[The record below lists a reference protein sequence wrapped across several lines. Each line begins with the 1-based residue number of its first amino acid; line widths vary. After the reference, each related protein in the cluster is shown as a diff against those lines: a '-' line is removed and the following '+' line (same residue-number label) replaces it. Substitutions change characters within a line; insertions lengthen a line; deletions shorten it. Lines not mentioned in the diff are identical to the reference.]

1 MRFKLNMQITI
12 NPIASKNNHYN
23 PRFKAKKVNVP
34 KEIQEKAFE
43 TLAAG
48 SAVLG
53 SVLVALN
60 QKIKDEPTE
69 QDIAIQQALVR
80 NTNEKT
86 KSTIELILTKDA
98 LKPEKENV
106 ESVLDFIGHISE
118 NIESIEFDCFSKYL
132 MSITPKSLKYAKALS
147 QMFPKLDQY
156 SELLL
161 SRFNYKI
168 NHDSRWNTREPYFN
182 KLDLP
187 PEEFLGIANLLEFN
201 IEENAFLQSVD
212 HSLRYKNDSVN
223 LKDMLSEAF
232 LEYTAFRLARN
243 NNDADVPF
251 EKNRRDAIFIETIA
265 NDLKENYQNLNP
277 FMLSEYI
284 KSIRPY
290 NKKEID
296 FLCSKNTK
304 ILDKN
309 VISDINL
316 KEYIVRMSRVSQFN
330 RSGIIDLIQK
340 YNTNECPESLLYSF
354 IQVFMQKMSFAF
366 NKYEKFEI
374 LDKVLDLYNKIL
386 VNQEKYI
393 NSGIEDKERLLTFF
407 THNIDDI
414 TKLVYV
420 FDEKTVETLFS
431 KRLNNVNYYLESFYK
446 FPNQHLELLKDL
458 AECKTPEGKD
468 LSDNEKLSL
477 IHIVKAFADIDIRKL
492 EEMSLNETIDL
503 IALERDL
510 FMYVVESLG
519 LRLKD
524 FKDISDEEIN
534 KWDMTYLP
542 LILKSM
548 DKNPDG
554 FANLIEGSTNHNFF
568 DYIHDPSNIYGQ
580 TNNKTKEIYTEH
592 NLDYEKHLKPSD
604 KCNVRFISK
613 DRNQETLTQFGHE
626 IKENIEALR
635 KTPLKSFIDK
645 RYSTCI
651 ELNEFYIPD
660 EVLISKEKL
669 THFVQNILVQLQPI
683 WKQAEENLNNPQ
695 RLEMAQNTL
704 TIKDHL
710 EQILENLDKTEIHKV
725 EKNIDYTIKTW
736 DRIPQKDIRQGSKSG
751 CCIALDKEN
760 GFIMPNYLMNTSLN
774 MIEIIDNFSGE
785 IIGNALYYF
794 ATNENN
800 ENVFI
805 IDNIEINNKQKPSF
819 EVSKELRKAITQY
832 ASNICKEITGKDYT
846 PIYLGAQFN
855 DIKIFDKT
863 EEERIKFLGELD
875 CERIYLDAF
884 EGWKNTFAL
893 DKKLKLYKLN

>member
-12 NPIASKNNHYN
+12 NPIASQNNNYY

-60 QKIKDEPTE
+60 QKINENPTDE
-69 QDIAIQQALVR
+69 DITIQQAIVR

-86 KSTIELILTKDA
+86 VSTIELILTKDA
-98 LKPEKENV
+98 LKPEKENLT
-106 ESVLDFIGHISE
+106 SVLDFIGHISE
-118 NIESIEFDCFSKYL
+118 NIESIEFDCLSKYL

-168 NHDSRWNTREPYFN
+168 NHDSRWDVREPHLN

-187 PEEFLGIANLLEFN
+187 PEEFIGIANLLEFN

-212 HSLRYKNDSVN
+212 HNLHYKNDTVN
-223 LKDMLSEAF
+223 LKNMLSEAF
-232 LEYTAFRLARN
+232 REYTVFRLARN
-243 NNDADVPF
+243 NNDSDVPF
-251 EKNRRDAIFIETIA
+251 EKNRRNAVFIDTITEY
-265 NDLKENYQNLNP
+265 LRENYQELNP

-316 KEYIVRMSRVSQFN
+316 KEYIVRMSRVSQFD

-354 IQVFMQKMSFAF
+354 IQVFMQKMKFAF
-366 NKYEKFEI
+366 GKKEKFEN
-374 LDKVLDLYNKIL
+374 LDKVLNLYNKLLI
-386 VNQEKYI
+386 NQEKYI

-407 THNIDDI
+407 THNIDEI
-414 TKLVYV
+414 TKLIYV
-420 FDEKTVETLFS
+420 FDEKTINTLFS
-431 KRLNNVNYYLESFYK
+431 KRLNNVSYYLESFYK
-446 FPNQHLELLKDL
+446 FPNQHLDLLKDL
-458 AECKTPEGKD
+458 AECKTPEGND
-468 LSDNEKLSL
+468 LSDNEKLNL
-477 IHIVKAFADIDIRKL
+477 IHIVKAFADIDIGKL
-492 EEMSLNETIDL
+492 EEMALENTIDTKKL
-503 IALERDL
+503 KRDL
-510 FMYVVESLG
+510 FLYIVESLP
-519 LRLKD
+519 LK
-524 FKDISDEEIN
+524 FSEFQNITDEEIN

-548 DKNPDG
+548 DKNPEG
-554 FANLIEGSTNHNFF
+554 FANLIKSCTNNNFF
-568 DYIHDPSNIYGQ
+568 EYIHNSSNIYGQ
-580 TNNKTKEIYTEH
+580 TNNKTKEIYAEH
-592 NLDYEKHLKPSD
+592 NLDYEKYLKPFD
-604 KCNVRFISK
+604 KCNVRFVSRDK
-613 DRNQETLTQFGHE
+613 NQEALIQFGHE

-645 RYSTCI
+645 RYYTCI
-651 ELNEFYIPD
+651 EMGEFCIPD
-660 EVLISKEKL
+660 DVINSKEKL
-669 THFVQNILVQLQPI
+669 THFVQNILVQFQPI
-683 WKQAEENLNNPQ
+683 WKQAEDNLNNQQ

-704 TIKDHL
+704 TIKDHF
-710 EQILENLDKTEIHKV
+710 EQILENLEKAEIHKV
-725 EKNIDYTIKTW
+725 ERNIDYTIKTW
-736 DRIPQKDIRQGSKSG
+736 DRIPQKDIGQGDKSG

-774 MIEIIDNFSGE
+774 MIEIVDNFSGE
-785 IIGNALYYF
+785 VIGNALYYF
-794 ATNENN
+794 AINENN
-800 ENVFI
+800 ENIFI
-805 IDNIEINNKQKPSF
+805 IDNIEINNKNTPSY
-819 EVSKELRKAITQY
+819 EVSNELIKAITQY
-832 ASNICKEITGKDYT
+832 AINISKEITGNEYT
-846 PIYLGAQFN
+846 PIYLGTQFN

-863 EEERIKFLGELD
+863 EEQRIKFLGELD

-893 DKKLKLYKLN
+893 DKKVWLYKLN

>member
-1 MRFKLNMQITI
+1 MQITF
-12 NPIASKNNHYN
+12 NPIISQNKNSN
-23 PRFKAKKVNVP
+23 PIFKAKKINLTNEV
-34 KEIQEKAFE
+34 KEKAFE

-60 QKIKDEPTE
+60 QKIKEEPTE
-69 QDIAIQQALVR
+69 QDILIQQAIVR

-86 KSTIELILTKDA
+86 ASTIELILTKDA
-98 LKPEKENV
+98 LKPEKENLI
-106 ESVLDFIGHISE
+106 SVLDFIGHISE
-118 NIESIEFDCFSKYL
+118 NIENIEFDCLSKYL

-147 QMFPKLDQY
+147 EIFPKLDQ
-156 SELLL
+156 SSDILL
-161 SRFNYKI
+161 SNFNHKI
-168 NHDSRWNTREPYFN
+168 NKDSRWDAREPYLN
-182 KLDLP
+182 KLNLP
-187 PEEFLGIANLLEFN
+187 PEEFIGIANLLEFN

-212 HSLRYKNDSVN
+212 HSLRYKNGSVN
-223 LKDMLSEAF
+223 LKDMLSDVF
-232 LEYTAFRLARN
+232 REYTAFRLARN

-251 EKNRRDAIFIETIA
+251 EKNRRDAIFIDTITEY
-265 NDLKENYQNLNP
+265 LRENHQELNP

-309 VISDINL
+309 IISDINL
-316 KEYIVRMSRVSQFN
+316 KEDVTRMSRISQFD

-340 YNTNECPESLLYSF
+340 YNTNDCPESLLYSF
-354 IQVFMQKMSFAF
+354 IQVFMQKMNFAF
-366 NKYEKFEI
+366 GKKEKFEN
-374 LDKVLDLYNKIL
+374 LDKVLNLYNKLLI
-386 VNQEKYI
+386 NREKYI
-393 NSGIEDKERLLTFF
+393 NSGIEDKESLLNFF
-407 THNIDDI
+407 TWNIDNI

-420 FDEKTVETLFS
+420 FDEKTINSLFS
-431 KRLNNVNYYLESFYK
+431 KRLNNVSYYLESFYK
-446 FPNQHLELLKDL
+446 FPNIHLELLKDL
-458 AECKTPEGKD
+458 AECKTPEGND
-468 LSDNEKLSL
+468 LSDNEKLNL
-477 IHIVKAFADIDIRKL
+477 IHLIKAFADIDIRKL
-492 EEMSLNETIDL
+492 EEMSLENTIDTKKL
-503 IALERDL
+503 KRDL
-510 FMYVVESLG
+510 FLYIIDSLP
-519 LRLKD
+519 LK
-524 FKDISDEEIN
+524 FSQFQDISDEEIN
-534 KWDMTYLP
+534 KWDMVYLP

-554 FANLIEGSTNHNFF
+554 FANLIEGCTNHNFF

-592 NLDYEKHLKPSD
+592 NLDYEKYLRPSD
-604 KCNVRFISK
+604 NCNVRFISK
-613 DRNQETLTQFGHE
+613 DKNQEALIQFGHE

-635 KTPLKSFIDK
+635 STPLKNFIDK

-660 EVLISKEKL
+660 EVINSKEKL
-669 THFVQNILVQLQPI
+669 THFIQNILVQFQPI

-704 TIKDHL
+704 TIKGHF
-710 EQILENLDKTEIHKV
+710 EQILENLEKTEIHKV

-736 DRIPQKDIRQGSKSG
+736 DRIPQKDIQQGSKSS

-805 IDNIEINNKQKPSF
+805 IDNIEINNKYKPSF
-819 EVSKELRKAITQY
+819 EVSKELREAITQY

-846 PIYLGAQFN
+846 PIYLGTQFN

-863 EEERIKFLGELD
+863 EKQRIKFLGELD

-893 DKKLKLYKLN
+893 DKKIDLYKLN